1 MSRDEKGEIPSC
13 VCVRVTGAEC
23 VRLWFVFFCY
33 CCILC
38 ARSNMHVL
46 LRDDCKLMLL
56 LPTPSPLPPPRL
68 QVFIFRIHPCGILC
82 VAQNKTEPKINAKKD
97 TFRHSCKYMD
107 TRVYGSPCVPATLHM
122 HRFFRFNVS
131 HGHSRKHTDTLH
143 TETHSMHALTYNQS
157 RSDIA

>member
-1 MSRDEKGEIPSC
+1 MRMCESDWCGMCAIVIC
-13 VCVRVTGAEC
+13 
-23 VRLWFVFFCY
+23 FVCY

-97 TFRHSCKYMD
+97 TFRHSCKWIRACMGLLVFQLLCICTGFFGSTFLMD
-107 TRVYGSPCVPATLHM
+107 THANTQT
-122 HRFFRFNVS
+122 
-131 HGHSRKHTDTLH
+131 HSYLH

>member
-1 MSRDEKGEIPSC
+1 MRMCESDWCGMCAIVIC
-13 VCVRVTGAEC
+13 
-23 VRLWFVFFCY
+23 FVCY

-82 VAQNKTEPKINAKKD
+82 VAQNKTEPKINAKKTHFD
-97 TFRHSCKYMD
+97 IHANGYARVWVSLCSSYFAYAQVFSVQRFSWTLTQTHRH
-107 TRVYGSPCVPATLHM
+107 TLTSIQRRILCTHL
-122 HRFFRFNVS
+122 HIIKAEVTS
-131 HGHSRKHTDTLH
+131 HKQQP
-143 TETHSMHALTYNQS
+143 EY
-157 RSDIA
+157 